1 MLEKDRFLEIK
12 KLAQTI
18 RKENENLFKAFKME
32 TPEDAIKENSEKYSM
47 DIPEI
52 SIEPG
57 RSIVGEAGVT
67 LYRVGTIKEIPNV
80 NTYVSI
86 DGGMS
91 DHIRT
96 ALYNA
101 KYEALLVDRQEDDL
115 QEVTIAG
122 KLCESGDLIG
132 KDMKLPKSTKIGDY
146 IAVLSTG
153 AYHYSMSSNYNQM
166 PKPAVLFVRDGK
178 AREVIKRQ
186 TLKQLIL
193 NDVK

>member
-1 MLEKDRFLEIK
+1 IEESIK
-12 KLAQTI
+12 RIT
-18 RKENENLFKAFKME
+18 
-32 TPEDAIKENSEKYSM
+32 DAIKENSEKYSM

-166 PKPAVLFVRDGK
+166 PKPAVLFV
-178 AREVIKRQ
+178 
-186 TLKQLIL
+186 
-193 NDVK
+193 